1 MPAAWRTH
9 GASAGGSLVRAADLV
24 GGPPTGEESA
34 RWRGRITNVL
44 DERSRVVQDFHHV
57 EEFVKEYVQQW
68 DEPPPVA

>member
-1 MPAAWRTH
+1 MGHQPEAHSFVLRIWLED
-9 GASAGGSLVRAADLV
+9 S
-24 GGPPTGEESA
+24 PTGEVSA